1 MFETFLI
8 KPLYNAFI
16 YLIGV
21 MPGGDVG
28 FAIIVMTIIVRAVFY
43 PAFTAS
49 IRTQMG
55 MQAVQGEIDEIN
67 AKYKNNPD
75 EKAKRTMQLFK
86 DKKIRPFAG
95 FIAILVQIP
104 IFIALYYAF
113 FREGLPHI
121 ATDLL
126 YPFVTSPSTVNLQF
140 FGFLNL
146 LSVHNIVLAAIV
158 GGLQYLVVHVS
169 LLRTKAGPQSALAPQ
184 KAQAQAMQQ
193 NMMLYFMPVLYSVIT
208 YSLPAAAGLYF
219 GVGNLISLG
228 QEFLIR
234 AQLQKENK
242 AQN

>member
-16 YLIGV
+16 FLIGV
-21 MPGGDVG
+21 MPSGDVG

-67 AKYKNNPD
+67 EKYKNNPD

-86 DKKIRPFAG
+86 DKKIRLFAG

-113 FREGLPHI
+113 FRENLPHI
-121 ATDLL
+121 ATNLL
-126 YPFVTSPSTVNLQF
+126 YSFVSVPATVNLQF
-140 FGFLNL
+140 LGFLNL
-146 LSVHNIVLAAIV
+146 LSAHNIFLAVIV
-158 GGLQYLVVHVS
+158 GGLQYLVVYVS
-169 LLRTKAGPQSALAPQ
+169 LLRVKAGPQAALTPQ
-184 KAQAQAMQQ
+184 KKQSQAMQQ
-193 NMMLYFMPVLYSVIT
+193 NMMLYFMPTLYAVIT

-234 AQLQKENK
+234 HQLKK
-242 AQN
+242 QNPDA

>member
-1 MFETFLI
+1 MFETLLI

-16 YLIGV
+16 FLIGV
-21 MPGGDVG
+21 MPAGDVG
-28 FAIIVMTIIVRAVFY
+28 FAIIVMTLIIRAVFY

-55 MQAVQGEIDEIN
+55 MQAAQAELDEIN
-67 AKYKNNPD
+67 KKYKDNPD
-75 EKAKRTMQLFK
+75 EKAKRTMELFK
-86 DKKIRPFAG
+86 EKKIRPFAG

-126 YPFVTSPSTVNLQF
+126 YPFVQAPSAINLEF
-140 FGFLNL
+140 LGFLNL
-146 LSVHNIVLAAIV
+146 LAVHNVALALVV
-158 GGLQYLVVHVS
+158 GALQYAVVKVS
-169 LLRTKAGPQSALAPQ
+169 LLRTKNAGTSLTPQ

-193 NMMLYFMPVLYSVIT
+193 NLMLYFMPALYAVIC

-219 GVGNLISLG
+219 GAGNLISLG
-228 QEFLIR
+228 QELLIR
-234 AQLQKENK
+234 HQMQVAKN
-242 AQN
+242 